1 MKNIKSYG
9 VTLMVTEELKLIDG
23 GKWYYPILAIY
34 DAAMDGWNFG
44 TWLADQACSHEGC
57 N

>member
-34 DAAMDGWNFG
+34 DAAMTYKN
-44 TWLADQACSHEGC
+44 EGH
-57 N
+57 